1 MNRSL
6 AIAAHCDAAESAGDR
21 GFRAESVQGPWAGP
35 SWSIQ
40 GRHWPEGVCTRP
52 VPARPSHKA
61 SALWGK
67 PGRVS
72 LYKAGTS
79 PAESG
84 PARSFRLGGARR
96 FAVDRYAA
104 HGAHPGRGRPRPA
117 PVQPRR
123 YRADSGRAEPI
134 QARCRPSRL
143 GVRQYNA
150 GTGPSE
156 SVQGLHC
163 ETVQS

>member
-84 PARSFRLGGARR
+84 PGPEFSPRRGAPVRRRPLCGARR
-96 FAVDRYAA
+96 T
-104 HGAHPGRGRPRPA
+104 PGPRPTKA
-117 PVQPRR
+117 GTCPAKAIQ
-123 YRADSGRAEPI
+123 GRL
-134 QARCRPSRL
+134 RPSRANTSP
-143 GVRQYNA
+143 VPARPTRSQAVQCRNRPFRVS
-150 GTGPSE
+150 TRPS
-156 SVQGLHC
+156 L
-163 ETVQS
+163 

>member
-6 AIAAHCDAAESAGDR
+6 AIAAHCDATESAGDR
-21 GFRAESVQGPWAGP
+21 GVRTE
-35 SWSIQ
+35 SIQ

-52 VPARPSHKA
+52 
-61 SALWGK
+61 
-67 PGRVS
+67 GRVTRPALS
-72 LYKAGTS
+72 GAS
-79 PAESG
+79 PAESVCTR
-84 PARSFRLGGARR
+84 PAPVQPSPDLARSFRLGGARR

-123 YRADSGRAEPI
+123 YRADSGPAEPI
-134 QARCRPSRL
+134 QARCRPGRL
-143 GVRQYNA
+143 EVSQYKA

-156 SVQGLHC
+156 SVPGPHC
-163 ETVQS
+163 EAVQG